1 MYTQG
6 LLFVALPVV
15 ACSTHQR
22 DIISPRGREEYQFVA
37 DGNLMASRV
46 SLLIYYSLARNCRWL
61 LEQPQGSAAELYP
74 RLQEIFSR
82 YDIFK
87 AGIWG
92 GAYADAKDTATPKRH
107 WLYSNDEMLLR
118 RLSLAAGV
126 LSKEELAEF
135 GGEPTMKKSRKG
147 EKDTYTGVK
156 ANLEASGCPSCTF
169 VLWLI
174 RSQNEWV
181 QPMSWLHMFILT

>member
-1 MYTQG
+1 
-6 LLFVALPVV
+6 
-15 ACSTHQR
+15 
-22 DIISPRGREEYQFVA
+22 
-37 DGNLMASRV
+37 MASRV
-46 SLLIYYSLARNCRWL
+46 SLLIYYSLARNCRRL

-92 GAYADAKDTATPKRH
+92 GAYADAKATATPKRY
-107 WLYSNDEMLLR
+107 WLYSNDEMVLR

-147 EKDTYTGVK
+147 EKDTYTGSQQILK
-156 ANLEASGCPSCTF
+156 PAGAPAARLYSGSSGLKMNGCN
-169 VLWLI
+169 
-174 RSQNEWV
+174 R
-181 QPMSWLHMFILT
+181 